1 MHPPGSTGSRP
12 AVEQKGRQREGLARW
27 WCDSAQPQKANGT
40 VAPAWSSLCREAH
53 WPSALEAG
61 CDPTMLEAAFWT
73 VRFPSL
79 LTPSRWVR
87 DSPPAGPK
95 QPVALFLHS
104 LKDSRAAVLS
114 HARFPNITTA
124 NMSPS
129 YTMSSHLCKQI
140 ASSWRQTR
148 HGSPDPT
155 SPTLQPA
162 AAYFPSPSPSP
173 SREKRSMD
181 SDRSD
186 SPIMTRSSSVTSW
199 RSAGK

>member
-1 MHPPGSTGSRP
+1 MSGSQSATPGCIFSSRYSQAKHEVRSRRSNMIIAPREHNFKSSFFCRRRTPPLHLPLTRLSSHLPTQPTSSSHNSTI
-12 AVEQKGRQREGLARW
+12 ATLQ
-27 WCDSAQPQKANGT
+27 
-40 VAPAWSSLCREAH
+40 
-53 WPSALEAG
+53 
-61 CDPTMLEAAFWT
+61 
-73 VRFPSL
+73 
-79 LTPSRWVR
+79 
-87 DSPPAGPK
+87 
-95 QPVALFLHS
+95 
-104 LKDSRAAVLS
+104 S
-114 HARFPNITTA
+114 HARFPKITTA

-173 SREKRSMD
+173 SPSREKRSMD

>member
-1 MHPPGSTGSRP
+1 
-12 AVEQKGRQREGLARW
+12 
-27 WCDSAQPQKANGT
+27 
-40 VAPAWSSLCREAH
+40 
-53 WPSALEAG
+53 
-61 CDPTMLEAAFWT
+61 MLEAAFWT
-73 VRFPSL
+73 
-79 LTPSRWVR
+79 
-87 DSPPAGPK
+87 
-95 QPVALFLHS
+95 
-104 LKDSRAAVLS
+104 S
-114 HARFPNITTA
+114 HARFPKITTA

-173 SREKRSMD
+173 SPSREKRSMD